1 MDARSLSTRIELPE
15 LPGQTGLRV
24 ATDVAAQAG
33 AITTQGLSLVDRG
46 KRRLR
51 ILFRRTSKRLT
62 RMVRSVERWTVVTF
76 RKRVVKRVRAR
87 RRYRR
92 PALPE

>member
-1 MDARSLSTRIELPE
+1 MDARSLQSRIELPK
-15 LPGQTGLRV
+15 LPGQAGLRV
-24 ATDVAAQAG
+24 ATDVVAQAG
-33 AITTQGLSLVDRG
+33 AMTTQGLSFVERCR
-46 KRRLR
+46 RRLR
-51 ILFRRTSKRLT
+51 VFFRRTSKRLT
-62 RMVRSVERWTVVTF
+62 RMVRTIDRWVVVMF

>member
-1 MDARSLSTRIELPE
+1 MDARSLPTQIELPDLHGE
-15 LPGQTGLRV
+15 ASLRV
-24 ATDVAAQAG
+24 ATDVASQAG
-33 AITTQGLSLVDRG
+33 AITTQGLSLLERW

-51 ILFRRTSKRLT
+51 ILCRRTSKRIT
-62 RMVRSVERWTVVTF
+62 RMVRAVERRLVVAF